1 MASDKKSGKS
11 SKGTKSTT
19 EILSE
24 FQMLRSEQR
33 AMANKLSEMEM
44 ELNEHKIVIDTLKN
58 IDPKRKCYRMT
69 GGVLCERTVEDVMP
83 ALVTNKEQLIKVIDA
98 LNDQLTK
105 KGLEINE
112 FKEKHNIRIRGQQ
125 DMQQRQGE
133 DKDSKEAKRSA
144 VVVNSLLSNYA

>member
-11 SKGTKSTT
+11 SKGSKSNA

-24 FQMLRSEQR
+24 FQILRNEQR
-33 AMANKLSEMEM
+33 TMANKLSEMEI

-105 KGLEINE
+105 KGVEINE

-125 DMQQRQGE
+125 DVQRQGE
-133 DKDSKEAKRSA
+133 DSKEAKRSA
-144 VVVNSLLSNYA
+144 VVVNSMLSNYA

>member
-44 ELNEHKIVIDTLKN
+44 ELNEHKYVLPNLYFLFLLLTTN
-58 IDPKRKCYRMT
+58 I
-69 GGVLCERTVEDVMP
+69 
-83 ALVTNKEQLIKVIDA
+83 
-98 LNDQLTK
+98 
-105 KGLEINE
+105 
-112 FKEKHNIRIRGQQ
+112 F
-125 DMQQRQGE
+125 
-133 DKDSKEAKRSA
+133 
-144 VVVNSLLSNYA
+144 

>member
-11 SKGTKSTT
+11 SKGTKSNA

-24 FQMLRSEQR
+24 FQMLRNEQR
-33 AMANKLSEMEM
+33 TMANKLSEMEM
-44 ELNEHKIVIDTLKN
+44 ELNEHKIVIDTIKN

-83 ALVTNKEQLIKVIDA
+83 ALVTNKEQLTKVIDA
-98 LNDQLTK
+98 LNDQLMK
-105 KGLEINE
+105 KGVEINE
-112 FKEKHNIRIRGQQ
+112 FKEKHNIKIRGQQ
-125 DMQQRQGE
+125 DIQRQDE

>member
-24 FQMLRSEQR
+24 FQILRNEQR

-83 ALVTNKEQLIKVIDA
+83 ALITNKEQLIKVIDT

-105 KGLEINE
+105 KGIEINE

-125 DMQQRQGE
+125 DIQQRQGE

-144 VVVNSLLSNYA
+144 VVVNSLLNNYS

>member
-144 VVVNSLLSNYA
+144 VVVNSLLSNYS

>member
-11 SKGTKSTT
+11 SKGAKSNA
-19 EILSE
+19 EIISE
-24 FQMLRSEQR
+24 FQILRNEQR
-33 AMANKLSEMEM
+33 TMANKLSEMEM

-58 IDPKRKCYRMT
+58 VDPKRKCYRMT

-83 ALVTNKEQLIKVIDA
+83 ALVINKEQLVKVIDA

-105 KGLEINE
+105 KGIEINE

-125 DMQQRQGE
+125 DVQRQAE
-133 DKDSKEAKRSA
+133 DSKEAKRSP

>member
-11 SKGTKSTT
+11 SKGTKSNA

-24 FQMLRSEQR
+24 FQMLRNEQR

-58 IDPKRKCYRMT
+58 VDPRRKCYRMT

-98 LNDQLTK
+98 LNEQLTN
-105 KGLEINE
+105 KGIEINE
-112 FKEKHNIRIRGQQ
+112 FKEKHNIRIKGQQ

-144 VVVNSLLSNYA
+144 VVVNY

>member
-144 VVVNSLLSNYA
+144 VVVNSLSNYS

>member
-11 SKGTKSTT
+11 SKGTKSNA

-24 FQMLRSEQR
+24 FQMLRNEQR

-58 IDPKRKCYRMT
+58 VDPRRKCYRMT

-98 LNDQLTK
+98 LNEQLTN
-105 KGLEINE
+105 KGIEINE
-112 FKEKHNIRIRGQQ
+112 FKEKHNIRIKGQQ
-125 DMQQRQGE
+125 DMQQRQG
-133 DKDSKEAKRSA
+133 R
-144 VVVNSLLSNYA
+144 VVPPMIHI

>member
-11 SKGTKSTT
+11 SKGTKSNA

-24 FQMLRSEQR
+24 FQMLRNEQR

-58 IDPKRKCYRMT
+58 VDPRRKCYRMT

-83 ALVTNKEQLIKVIDA
+83 ALATNKEQLIKVIDA
-98 LNDQLTK
+98 LNEQLTN
-105 KGLEINE
+105 KGIEINE
-112 FKEKHNIRIRGQQ
+112 FKEKHNIRIKGQQ

-133 DKDSKEAKRSA
+133 DKESKEAKRSA
-144 VVVNSLLSNYA
+144 VVVNY

>member
-24 FQMLRSEQR
+24 FQMLRNEQR

-83 ALVTNKEQLIKVIDA
+83 ALITNKEQLIKVIDT

-105 KGLEINE
+105 KGIEINE

-125 DMQQRQGE
+125 DVQQRQGE

-144 VVVNSLLSNYA
+144 VVVNSLLNNYS

>member
-58 IDPKRKCYRMT
+58 IDSKRKCYRMT

-83 ALVTNKEQLIKVIDA
+83 ALLIKVIDA

-144 VVVNSLLSNYA
+144 VVVNSLLSNYS

>member
-11 SKGTKSTT
+11 SKGTKSNA

-24 FQMLRSEQR
+24 FQMLRNEQR
-33 AMANKLSEMEM
+33 TMANKLSEMEM

-83 ALVTNKEQLIKVIDA
+83 ALVTNKEQLTKVIDA
-98 LNDQLTK
+98 LNDQLMK
-105 KGLEINE
+105 KGVEINE
-112 FKEKHNIRIRGQQ
+112 FKEKHNIKIRGQQ
-125 DMQQRQGE
+125 DIQRQDE

>member
-144 VVVNSLLSNYA
+144 VVVNSLLSNY

>member
-11 SKGTKSTT
+11 SKGTKTTT

-24 FQMLRSEQR
+24 FQMLRNEQR

-144 VVVNSLLSNYA
+144 VVVNSLLSNYS

>member
-11 SKGTKSTT
+11 AKGTKSSA

-24 FQMLRSEQR
+24 FQMLRNEQR

-44 ELNEHKIVIDTLKN
+44 ELNEHKIVIETLKTVE
-58 IDPKRKCYRMT
+58 PERKCYRMT

-98 LNDQLTK
+98 LNEQLTN
-105 KGLEINE
+105 KGIEINE
-112 FKEKHNIRIRGQQ
+112 FKEKHNIRIKGQQ

-144 VVVNSLLSNYA
+144 VVVNY

>member
-11 SKGTKSTT
+11 SKSTKSITQ
-19 EILSE
+19 ILSE
-24 FQMLRSEQR
+24 FEMLRNEQR

-69 GGVLCERTVEDVMP
+69 GGVLCERTVEVVMP
-83 ALVTNKEQLIKVIDA
+83 ALMTNKEQLTKVIDA
-98 LNDQLTK
+98 LSDQLTK
-105 KGLEINE
+105 KGIEINE
-112 FKEKHNIRIRGQQ
+112 FKEKHNIRIRGQPDIQQQ
-125 DMQQRQGE
+125 DE

-144 VVVNSLLSNYA
+144 VVVNSLLSNYS

>member
-11 SKGTKSTT
+11 SKGTKSNA

-24 FQMLRSEQR
+24 FQMLRNEQR

-58 IDPKRKCYRMT
+58 VDPRRKCYRMT

-98 LNDQLTK
+98 LNEQLTN
-105 KGLEINE
+105 KGIEINE
-112 FKEKHNIRIRGQQ
+112 FKEKHNIRIKGQQ
-125 DMQQRQGE
+125 DMQQRQGD

-144 VVVNSLLSNYA
+144 VVVNY

>member
-1 MASDKKSGKS
+1 
-11 SKGTKSTT
+11 
-19 EILSE
+19 
-24 FQMLRSEQR
+24 
-33 AMANKLSEMEM
+33 
-44 ELNEHKIVIDTLKN
+44 
-58 IDPKRKCYRMT
+58 MT

-144 VVVNSLLSNYA
+144 VVVNSLLSNYS

>member
-24 FQMLRSEQR
+24 FQMLRNEQR

-112 FKEKHNIRIRGQQ
+112 FKEKHNIRIKGQQ

-144 VVVNSLLSNYA
+144 VVVNSLLSNYS